1 MSFWEIVLIG
11 AALAMDA
18 VAVSMASGM
27 TEPRMGLGRACAIA
41 LTFALFQFGMP
52 LLGYYCGYA
61 FSAAVERIAPWLSFA
76 LLVLIGGKMIFDCVK
91 ELREKKEEALL
102 RSMLP
107 LRLPSARGARLGR
120 LLAQGVATSLDALAV
135 GVTLLAAETSE
146 GLPVHVAGC
155 AAVIGAVTFALSFTG
170 VQIGRRAGDRF
181 ADSAGIFGGAVL
193 IAIGVKLLAEGLM

>member
-61 FSAAVERIAPWLSFA
+61 FFAAVERIAPWLSFA

-102 RSMLP
+102 RSCL
-107 LRLPSARGARLGR
+107 LYTSPSPR
-120 LLAQGVATSLDALAV
+120 D
-135 GVTLLAAETSE
+135 
-146 GLPVHVAGC
+146 
-155 AAVIGAVTFALSFTG
+155 
-170 VQIGRRAGDRF
+170 
-181 ADSAGIFGGAVL
+181 
-193 IAIGVKLLAEGLM
+193 